1 MKAVNIIWDVDEKE
15 ELDFLPKEIEIPS
28 EIENNIEAISDYLSD
43 VTGFCHKGF
52 NIDTNRWTLTDDDS
66 QQYVRPTD
74 NEDEFDLIQMSL
86 INPETEEFI
95 VYFSNIDVMSILE
108 QERPAICEIL
118 QSYGYGENDD
128 SEDAPINAV
137 IGIYNDNAS
146 QIIAECYFEYYNTF
160 EADEILFKGSEQEC
174 IDFIQNWIKTH

>member
-1 MKAVNIIWDVDEKE
+1 MNTI
-15 ELDFLPKEIEIPS
+15 
-28 EIENNIEAISDYLSD
+28 NNNWI
-43 VTGFCHKGF
+43 
-52 NIDTNRWTLTDDDS
+52 LTDDDT
-66 QQYVRPTD
+66 QQYVRSTD

-95 VYFSNIDVMSILE
+95 IYFSNIDVMSILE

-128 SEDAPINAV
+128 SEDAPINTV
-137 IGIYNDNAS
+137 IKICNNAS

-174 IDFIQNWIKTH
+174 IKFIKDWIKTH

>member
-1 MKAVNIIWDVDEKE
+1 MNTI
-15 ELDFLPKEIEIPS
+15 
-28 EIENNIEAISDYLSD
+28 NNNWI
-43 VTGFCHKGF
+43 
-52 NIDTNRWTLTDDDS
+52 LTDDDA

-95 VYFSNIDVMSILE
+95 IYFSNIDVMSILE

-128 SEDAPINAV
+128 SEDAPINTV
-137 IGIYNDNAS
+137 IKIYNNAS

-160 EADEILFKGSEQEC
+160 KADEILFKGSEQEC
-174 IDFIQNWIKTH
+174 IKFIKDWIKTH